1 MSRDTNFIFLPSDKN
16 LLRLESCDF
25 HLEENT
31 ETSQTN
37 EIQCCLK
44 KILNPTLIL
53 FYYNHTSKKIL
64 TEFFKASRETELER
78 GKEKDNYR
86 QKKLLDSETEFK
98 FASVNLDYEED
109 LFKVLTKIEDGNPF
123 KWLEIVTGNQEEE
136 EKEQEEEK
144 EEEGEEKEEEEEE
157 KEEETKT
164 VKERIEALN
173 KKISEAA
180 TTQKEGK
187 EEERELERLK
197 KRELERLKKRIDRL
211 KELEKNKYPFLVF
224 YYQSIP
230 QYLYEGK
237 LSSESLLNEFRNW
250 YKELM
255 EEKQERRKNTNSYF
269 DGIYIAVDD
278 GQLKNSLED
287 DDPKNFKFNKGE
299 IFRIKVYNEQVFFS
313 KDLTAGVYTLDRV
326 DLDLTDLIGED
337 FSDFGDNSVDFGF
350 NEDKLRSFFRKLD
363 IGKQNTIDENQL
375 QVYKDMY
382 KISHPGDNKKK
393 KKQIYLDYDFFIPER
408 GNKTEEK
415 TSKNFIDLFSEFSGK
430 EEFMTKEQLGI
441 GSLSQKRKA
450 ESLRV
455 SLRKKKDINNLLIR
469 INKLLKSGRIKTESL
484 KSIRLLKIRQAEE
497 EGRA

>member
-64 TEFFKASRETELER
+64 TEFFKASRETELEK

-123 KWLEIVTGNQEEE
+123 KWLEIVTSGV
-136 EKEQEEEK
+136 EKT
-144 EEEGEEKEEEEEE
+144 GD
-157 KEEETKT
+157 
-164 VKERIEALN
+164 
-173 KKISEAA
+173 
-180 TTQKEGK
+180 GD
-187 EEERELERLK
+187 
-197 KRELERLKKRIDRL
+197 IDKL

-224 YYQSIP
+224 YYQTIP
-230 QYLYEGK
+230 QYLYEGR
-237 LSSESLLNEFRNW
+237 LSSDSLLNEFRNW

-278 GQLKNSLED
+278 GELKNSLAD
-287 DDPKNFKFNKGE
+287 DDLTNFKFNKGE
-299 IFRIKVYNEQVFFS
+299 IFRIKVYNDKIFIS
-313 KDLTAGVYTLDRV
+313 KDFSNV
-326 DLDLTDLIGED
+326 GE
-337 FSDFGDNSVDFGF
+337 NSLELNY
-350 NEDKLRSFFRKLD
+350 NEEDLRSFFRK
-363 IGKQNTIDENQL
+363 IDTEKKNEINESQL
-375 QVYKDMY
+375 QIYKDMY

-393 KKQIYLDYDFFIPER
+393 KKQIYLDYDFFATER
-408 GNKTEEK
+408 GKDGEK
-415 TSKNFIDLFSEFSGK
+415 ETSESFIDLFSEVSGK
-430 EEFMTKEQLGI
+430 DKFMTPEQLNSTSARQREKLD
-441 GSLSQKRKA
+441 SLK
-450 ESLRV
+450 LVLV
-455 SLRKKKDINNLLIR
+455 SKKDVEELLTEIKKY
-469 INKLLKSGRIKTESL
+469 IKSGSVQIESL
-484 KSIRLLKIRQAEE
+484 KSIRLLREKEYQESLSP
-497 EGRA
+497 

>member
-109 LFKVLTKIEDGNPF
+109 LFKVLTNIEDGNPF
-123 KWLEIVTGNQEEE
+123 KWLEIVTSGVEKTGNDD
-136 EKEQEEEK
+136 
-144 EEEGEEKEEEEEE
+144 
-157 KEEETKT
+157 
-164 VKERIEALN
+164 
-173 KKISEAA
+173 
-180 TTQKEGK
+180 
-187 EEERELERLK
+187 
-197 KRELERLKKRIDRL
+197 IDKL
-211 KELEKNKYPFLVF
+211 TELEKNKYPFLVF

-278 GQLKNSLED
+278 GELKNSD
-287 DDPKNFKFNKGE
+287 NVDDPKNFKFNKGE
-299 IFRIKVYNEQVFFS
+299 IFRMKVYNNKLFVS
-313 KDLTAGVYTLDRV
+313 KD
-326 DLDLTDLIGED
+326 
-337 FSDFGDNSVDFGF
+337 FSYIGDNSLELNY
-350 NEDKLRSFFRKLD
+350 NEEGLRSFFRK
-363 IGKQNTIDENQL
+363 IDTEKENEINESQL
-375 QVYKDMY
+375 QIYKEMY
-382 KISHPGDNKKK
+382 KISHPGDNKNK
-393 KKQIYLDYDFFIPER
+393 KKQIYLDYDFFATER
-408 GNKTEEK
+408 GEDEEK
-415 TSKNFIDLFSEFSGK
+415 QTSESFIDLFSEVSGK
-430 EEFMTKEQLGI
+430 DKFMTPEQLNNTSTRQREKLDSLQLLLESKSDMEEFLTEI
-441 GSLSQKRKA
+441 
-450 ESLRV
+450 
-455 SLRKKKDINNLLIR
+455 
-469 INKLLKSGRIKTESL
+469 IKTIKLSRIQIESL
-484 KSIRLLKIRQAEE
+484 KSIRILKEKE
-497 EGRA
+497 YLEYS

>member
-78 GKEKDNYR
+78 GKGKDNYR

-123 KWLEIVTGNQEEE
+123 KWLEIVTSGV
-136 EKEQEEEK
+136 EKT
-144 EEEGEEKEEEEEE
+144 GDDD
-157 KEEETKT
+157 
-164 VKERIEALN
+164 
-173 KKISEAA
+173 
-180 TTQKEGK
+180 
-187 EEERELERLK
+187 
-197 KRELERLKKRIDRL
+197 IDEL

-237 LSSESLLNEFRNW
+237 LSSESLSNEFRNW

-278 GQLKNSLED
+278 GQLKNSLAD

-299 IFRIKVYNEQVFFS
+299 IFRIKVYNDKIFVS
-313 KDLTAGVYTLDRV
+313 R
-326 DLDLTDLIGED
+326 D
-337 FSDFGDNSVDFGF
+337 FSNIGDNSLELNY
-350 NEDKLRSFFRKLD
+350 NEESLRSFFRK
-363 IGKQNTIDENQL
+363 IDTEKKNEINESQL
-375 QVYKDMY
+375 EIYKDMY

-393 KKQIYLDYDFFIPER
+393 KKQIYLDYDFFATER
-408 GNKTEEK
+408 GEDREK
-415 TSKNFIDLFSEFSGK
+415 ETSESFIDLFSEVSGK
-430 EEFMTKEQLGI
+430 DKFMTPKQLNSTSNKQREKL
-441 GSLSQKRKA
+441 GSLELLL
-450 ESLRV
+450 ES
-455 SLRKKKDINNLLIR
+455 KKDVEELLNI
-469 INKLLKSGRIKTESL
+469 IDKDIKSARVQIESL
-484 KSIRLLKIRQAEE
+484 KSIRLLREKEYQESPLP
-497 EGRA
+497 

>member
-31 ETSQTN
+31 KS
-37 EIQCCLK
+37 IQCCLK

-86 QKKLLDSETEFK
+86 QKQLLDSETEFK

-136 EKEQEEEK
+136 EEVQKEQKEVQKEQKEQEEE
-144 EEEGEEKEEEEEE
+144 EE
-157 KEEETKT
+157 EEETKT

-180 TTQKEGK
+180 KQKGGEEEEK
-187 EEERELERLK
+187 EEEEKEEGEEEK
-197 KRELERLKKRIDRL
+197 ERLKKRIDRL
-211 KELEKNKYPFLVF
+211 KSLEKNKYPFLVF

-230 QYLYEGK
+230 QYLYEGR
-237 LSSESLLNEFRNW
+237 LSSDSLLNEFRNW

-269 DGIYIAVDD
+269 DGIYIAVGD
-278 GQLKNSLED
+278 GELKNSLAD

-299 IFRIKVYNEQVFFS
+299 IFRIKVYNEKVFFS
-313 KDLTAGVYTLDRV
+313 KDLTAGVYTVNKL

-363 IGKQNTIDENQL
+363 IEKQNKIEENQL
-375 QVYKDMY
+375 QIYKDMY

-393 KKQIYLDYDFFIPER
+393 KKQVYLDYDFFIPER
-408 GNKTEEK
+408 GNKIEEK
-415 TSKNFIDLFSEFSGK
+415 MSKNFIDLFSEFSGK
-430 EEFMTKEQLGI
+430 EEFMTQQQLGI
-441 GSLSQKRKA
+441 NSLNQKRKA
-450 ESLRV
+450 ETLRV
-455 SLRKKKDINNLLIR
+455 SLRKKKDIDNLLTR
-469 INKLLKSGRIKTESL
+469 INKILKSGRIKTESL
-484 KSIRLLKIRQAEE
+484 KSIRLLRIRQAEE
-497 EGRA
+497 DGRA

>member
-123 KWLEIVTGNQEEE
+123 KWLEIVTGGV
-136 EKEQEEEK
+136 EKT
-144 EEEGEEKEEEEEE
+144 GDDD
-157 KEEETKT
+157 
-164 VKERIEALN
+164 
-173 KKISEAA
+173 
-180 TTQKEGK
+180 
-187 EEERELERLK
+187 
-197 KRELERLKKRIDRL
+197 IDKL
-211 KELEKNKYPFLVF
+211 TELEKNKYPFLVF
-224 YYQSIP
+224 YYQTIP
-230 QYLYEGK
+230 QYLYEGR
-237 LSSESLLNEFRNW
+237 LSSDSLLNEFRNW

-278 GQLKNSLED
+278 GELKNSLKV
-287 DDPKNFKFNKGE
+287 DDPTNFKFNKGE

-313 KDLTAGVYTLDRV
+313 KDLTAGVYTIDKI

-363 IGKQNTIDENQL
+363 IGKQNIIDENQL

-430 EEFMTKEQLGI
+430 EEFMTQQQLGV
-441 GSLSQKRKA
+441 GSLNQKRKA
-450 ESLRV
+450 EFLRV
-455 SLRKKKDINNLLIR
+455 SLRKKKDIDNLLTR
-469 INKLLKSGRIKTESL
+469 IDKIIKSGRISTESL

-497 EGRA
+497 DGRA

>member
-123 KWLEIVTGNQEEE
+123 KWLEIVTSGV
-136 EKEQEEEK
+136 EK
-144 EEEGEEKEEEEEE
+144 
-157 KEEETKT
+157 T
-164 VKERIEALN
+164 RDDD
-173 KKISEAA
+173 
-180 TTQKEGK
+180 
-187 EEERELERLK
+187 
-197 KRELERLKKRIDRL
+197 IDEL

-230 QYLYEGK
+230 QYLYEGR
-237 LSSESLLNEFRNW
+237 LSSDSLLNEFRNW

-278 GQLKNSLED
+278 GELKNSLAD
-287 DDPKNFKFNKGE
+287 DDPENFKFNKGE
-299 IFRIKVYNEQVFFS
+299 IFRIKVYNEKVFFS
-313 KDLTAGVYTLDRV
+313 KDLTAGVYTVNKL

-363 IGKQNTIDENQL
+363 IGKQNIIDENQL

-430 EEFMTKEQLGI
+430 EEFMTQQQLGV
-441 GSLSQKRKA
+441 GSLNQKRKA
-450 ESLRV
+450 EFLRV
-455 SLRKKKDINNLLIR
+455 SLRKKKDIDNLLTR
-469 INKLLKSGRIKTESL
+469 IDKIIKSGRITTESL

-497 EGRA
+497 DGRA

>member
-123 KWLEIVTGNQEEE
+123 KWLEIVTSGV
-136 EKEQEEEK
+136 EKT
-144 EEEGEEKEEEEEE
+144 GDDD
-157 KEEETKT
+157 
-164 VKERIEALN
+164 
-173 KKISEAA
+173 
-180 TTQKEGK
+180 
-187 EEERELERLK
+187 
-197 KRELERLKKRIDRL
+197 IDKL
-211 KELEKNKYPFLVF
+211 TELEKNKYPFLVF
-224 YYQSIP
+224 YYQTIP
-230 QYLYEGK
+230 QYLYEGR
-237 LSSESLLNEFRNW
+237 LSSDSLLNEFRNW

-278 GQLKNSLED
+278 GELKNSLKV

-313 KDLTAGVYTLDRV
+313 KDLTAGVYTIDKI

-363 IGKQNTIDENQL
+363 IGKQNIIDENQL

-430 EEFMTKEQLGI
+430 EEFMTQQQLGV
-441 GSLSQKRKA
+441 GSLNQKRKA
-450 ESLRV
+450 EFLRV
-455 SLRKKKDINNLLIR
+455 SLRKKKDIDNLLTR
-469 INKLLKSGRIKTESL
+469 IDKIIKSGRISTESL

-497 EGRA
+497 DGRA

>member
-31 ETSQTN
+31 ESSQTN

-64 TEFFKASRETELER
+64 TEFFKASRETELEK

-123 KWLEIVTGNQEEE
+123 KWLEIVTSGV
-136 EKEQEEEK
+136 EKT
-144 EEEGEEKEEEEEE
+144 GDDD
-157 KEEETKT
+157 
-164 VKERIEALN
+164 
-173 KKISEAA
+173 
-180 TTQKEGK
+180 
-187 EEERELERLK
+187 
-197 KRELERLKKRIDRL
+197 IDKL

-230 QYLYEGK
+230 QYLYEGR
-237 LSSESLLNEFRNW
+237 LSSDSLLNEFRNW

-278 GQLKNSLED
+278 GELKNSD
-287 DDPKNFKFNKGE
+287 DVDDPKNFKFNKGE
-299 IFRIKVYNEQVFFS
+299 IFRIKVYNDKIFVS
-313 KDLTAGVYTLDRV
+313 R
-326 DLDLTDLIGED
+326 D
-337 FSDFGDNSVDFGF
+337 FSNIGDNSLELNY
-350 NEDKLRSFFRKLD
+350 NEEGLRSFFRK
-363 IGKQNTIDENQL
+363 IDTEKENEINESQL
-375 QVYKDMY
+375 EIYKEMY

-393 KKQIYLDYDFFIPER
+393 KKQIYLDYDFFATER
-408 GNKTEEK
+408 GENGEK
-415 TSKNFIDLFSEFSGK
+415 ETSESFIDLFSEVSGK
-430 EEFMTKEQLGI
+430 DKFMTPEQLNSTSTRQREKLD
-441 GSLSQKRKA
+441 SLKLVLDS
-450 ESLRV
+450 
-455 SLRKKKDINNLLIR
+455 KKDVEELLTEIKKN
-469 INKLLKSGRIKTESL
+469 IKSDKVQIENL
-484 KSIRLLKIRQAEE
+484 KSIRLLREKEYQESLSP
-497 EGRA
+497 